1 MLLGERQVAHR
12 ARRNGREE
20 EQGVGND
27 WDDGQGYK
35 RKVRGCWKSQL
46 YREVQT
52 ANQHLNYTTYH
63 DSSKKA
69 ERKRK

>member
-46 YREVQT
+46 YREASNRESTFKTVQLT
-52 ANQHLNYTTYH
+52 MTVLN
-63 DSSKKA
+63 
-69 ERKRK
+69 R